1 MRVYHQFTLPF
12 PPSPPPPHLAI
23 TGSTLL
29 PTQASSDL
37 ASQTIRN
44 KNQRTAM
51 SHPALVLL
59 GLVVTGALV
68 LSVRH
73 AALVIASHGGQSST
87 SGQSE
92 GEANSG
98 TGGAAG
104 GTSSMVVRENEA
116 LVLIVVLGLMLL
128 GVWLVPAGA
137 VVVGMGPVASLIL
150 TRGYQA
156 TSGQSAVR
164 EYEAPG
170 ATSGASMIPRV
181 FTVQVRKYEAVVPR
195 VALVALAVVL
205 AGAVAAGVRH

>member
-1 MRVYHQFTLPF
+1 MGHRWIRRASPHAVWLVRPPLPALFVSVTF
-12 PPSPPPPHLAI
+12 PSSPPISIRAHLFPSPLPSPHLQ
-23 TGSTLL
+23 SLL
-29 PTQASSDL
+29 SPSLSVPPQPLIAYHPLRPASSDL

-92 GEANSG
+92 GEAKSG

-104 GTSSMVVRENEA
+104 GTSR
-116 LVLIVVLGLMLL
+116 
-128 GVWLVPAGA
+128 
-137 VVVGMGPVASLIL
+137 
-150 TRGYQA
+150 
-156 TSGQSAVR
+156 
-164 EYEAPG
+164 
-170 ATSGASMIPRV
+170 PRV

>member
-104 GTSSMVVRENEA
+104 GTNR
-116 LVLIVVLGLMLL
+116 
-128 GVWLVPAGA
+128 
-137 VVVGMGPVASLIL
+137 
-150 TRGYQA
+150 
-156 TSGQSAVR
+156 
-164 EYEAPG
+164 
-170 ATSGASMIPRV
+170 PRV

>member
-1 MRVYHQFTLPF
+1 
-12 PPSPPPPHLAI
+12 
-23 TGSTLL
+23 
-29 PTQASSDL
+29 
-37 ASQTIRN
+37 
-44 KNQRTAM
+44 M

-92 GEANSG
+92 
-98 TGGAAG
+98 
-104 GTSSMVVRENEA
+104 
-116 LVLIVVLGLMLL
+116 
-128 GVWLVPAGA
+128 GA

>member
-104 GTSSMVVRENEA
+104 GTSRPQVVK
-116 LVLIVVLGLMLL
+116 
-128 GVWLVPAGA
+128 
-137 VVVGMGPVASLIL
+137 
-150 TRGYQA
+150 
-156 TSGQSAVR
+156 VR
-164 EYEAPG
+164 
-170 ATSGASMIPRV
+170 PRV
-181 FTVQVRKYEAVVPR
+181 FTVQVRKYEAVVLR